1 MLNLS
6 CHDTQ
11 TTTDP
16 YYGFIIVI
24 DIIIVIIVIV
34 IVLMIFIVSLL
45 LLLWQ
50 LKALSLRCSPAVVGV
65 LENGQSGDSPDL
77 GATFLPGAA
86 GGDGHG
92 GGGGRGA

>member
-6 CHDTQ
+6 CHTQ

-16 YYGFIIVI
+16 YYSFIIVI
-24 DIIIVIIVIV
+24 DTIIVIIVIV
-34 IVLMIFIVSLL
+34 IVLMILIVS